1 MEIPHSSFLRVG
13 SQLAREAEM
22 DPIINIFLDNGYTLQ
37 FTRDILEPLA
47 PEQINYFLENL
58 PKLRRKL
65 ETSKEDIIHF
75 LTSTK
80 VSKEKSK
87 SSPIT
92 RFPEGPI
99 DTAFMSSKPK
109 FIPYTKQEK
118 IDMITKVSKEKSKS
132 SPITRFPGG
141 PIDTA
146 FMSSERKFIPNTRKQ
161 EKIDMINRFVE
172 ENKTLKCLQNQHKGK
187 VIEPFQDLSFLRELT
202 PVEIEKAHIALFDFL
217 QEVIS
222 NKNLLPDILHKV
234 EQCVHDATQHPF
246 WLVPLGEC
254 SVSYLTLPGVD
265 EPTKRL
271 IKNRILTVPFLSW
284 VNKSKTP
291 NEKVQ
296 KIAHRISCFGEY
308 FGELLNETK
317 IKRGGKETRKI
328 N

>member
-1 MEIPHSSFLRVG
+1 MLKFFINCNNMEIPHSSFLRVG

-37 FTRDILEPLA
+37 FTRDILEPLT

-75 LTSTK
+75 LTSAK

-87 SSPIT
+87 SSPIS

-99 DTAFMSSKPK
+99 DTP
-109 FIPYTKQEK
+109 
-118 IDMITKVSKEKSKS
+118 
-132 SPITRFPGG
+132 
-141 PIDTA
+141 
-146 FMSSERKFIPNTRKQ
+146 KFIPNTRKQ
-161 EKIDMINRFVE
+161 EKIDRINRLVE
-172 ENKTLKCLQNQHKGK
+172 EKSKSSPISRFPEGPIDTPKFIPYTDMKTLKCLRNQHHGK
-187 VIEPFQDLSFLRELT
+187 VTEPFHNLLFLRKLT
-202 PVEIEKAHIALFDFL
+202 PVEIERVHIALFDFL
-217 QEVIS
+217 NAVSS

-234 EQCVHDATQHPF
+234 EQCV
-246 WLVPLGEC
+246 GEC

-271 IKNRILTVPFLSW
+271 IKNHILTVPFLSW
-284 VNKSKTP
+284 VNKSKTSS
-291 NEKVQ
+291 EKVQ

-317 IKRGGKETRKI
+317 IKRGGKETRKNKLKEFI
-328 N
+328 V

>member
-37 FTRDILEPLA
+37 FTRDILEPLT

-75 LTSTK
+75 LTSAK

-87 SSPIT
+87 SSPIS

-99 DTAFMSSKPK
+99 DTPK
-109 FIPYTKQEK
+109 FIPYT
-118 IDMITKVSKEKSKS
+118 DM
-132 SPITRFPGG
+132 
-141 PIDTA
+141 
-146 FMSSERKFIPNTRKQ
+146 
-161 EKIDMINRFVE
+161 
-172 ENKTLKCLQNQHKGK
+172 KTLKCLRNQHHGK
-187 VIEPFQDLSFLRELT
+187 VTEPFHNLLFLRKLT
-202 PVEIEKAHIALFDFL
+202 PVEIERVHIALFDFL
-217 QEVIS
+217 NAVSS

-234 EQCVHDATQHPF
+234 EQCV
-246 WLVPLGEC
+246 GEC

-271 IKNRILTVPFLSW
+271 IKNHILTVPFLSW
-284 VNKSKTP
+284 VNKSKTSS
-291 NEKVQ
+291 EKVQ

-317 IKRGGKETRKI
+317 IKRGGKETRKNKLKEFI
-328 N
+328 V

>member
-37 FTRDILEPLA
+37 FTRDILEPLT

-75 LTSTK
+75 LTSAK
-80 VSKEKSK
+80 VGKEKSK

-99 DTAFMSSKPK
+99 DTAFMSSKSK
-109 FIPYTKQEK
+109 FIPY
-118 IDMITKVSKEKSKS
+118 
-132 SPITRFPGG
+132 
-141 PIDTA
+141 
-146 FMSSERKFIPNTRKQ
+146 TRKQ
-161 EKIDMINRFVE
+161 EKIDMINRLVE
-172 ENKTLKCLQNQHKGK
+172 ENKTLECLQNQHKGK
-187 VIEPFQDLSFLRELT
+187 VIEPFHDLSFLRELT

-317 IKRGGKETRKI
+317 IKRGGKETRKNKLKEFI
-328 N
+328 V